1 VLELPPDKY
10 GFSEGENMTTEFI
23 RDNFPDYARWSLSF
37 RARKVVDVWPDVRLV
52 SDEDFFAAL
61 KQISA
66 QLYPDAD
73 SNQWDTNARLILLQQ
88 ILTGNAISGFDMTA
102 KFSAASTDEELL
114 AIPQIGP
121 ERIKAINLALKI
133 LRK

>member
-1 VLELPPDKY
+1 
-10 GFSEGENMTTEFI
+10 MTTEFI
-23 RDNFPDYARWSLSF
+23 QDNFPDYEKWSLSF
-37 RARKVVDVWPDVRLV
+37 RARKVVDVWPDIRLV

-61 KQISA
+61 KQISV

-73 SNQWDTNARLILLQQ
+73 ANRWDANARLILLQQ
-88 ILTGNAISGFDMTA
+88 MFTGNAIAGFDMTA

-114 AIPQIGP
+114 AIDQIGP